1 MKYKYNGNL
10 EIEDRINEV
19 CDDIKSE
26 YKDIPI
32 DKLKK
37 IAVLESPIIDN
48 IVDAKFKFRRL
59 YNILLIINND
69 ISLSN
74 TYDKVLKDLIN
85 IYNSI
90 PKDEIDNEQEII
102 DNILKF
108 KNNNEEKFY
117 IYINLNKKDL

>member
-1 MKYKYNGNL
+1 MNYKYNGNL

-19 CDDIKSE
+19 CNDIKSE

-37 IAVLESPIIDN
+37 IAVLESPIIDPVN
-48 IVDAKFKFRRL
+48 SKIKFRRL

-69 ISLSN
+69 INLSN

-85 IYNSI
+85 VYNNI
-90 PKDEIDNEQEII
+90 PKEEIDNEQEIV
-102 DNILKF
+102 DNISKF
-108 KNNNEEKFY
+108 KNNNGEKFY
-117 IYINLNKKDL
+117 IC

>member
-19 CDDIKSE
+19 CNDIKSE
-26 YKDIPI
+26 YKDISI

-37 IAVLESPIIDN
+37 IAVLESPIIDPAN
-48 IVDAKFKFRRL
+48 SKIKFKRL

-74 TYDKVLKDLIN
+74 TYDKVVKDLIN

-90 PKDEIDNEQEII
+90 PKDEIDDETEII

-108 KNNNEEKFY
+108 KNNNGEKFY
-117 IYINLNKKDL
+117 II

>member
-19 CDDIKSE
+19 CNDIKNE
-26 YKDIPI
+26 YSGIPI
-32 DKLKK
+32 HKLKK

-48 IVDAKFKFRRL
+48 IVDTKFKFRRL

-69 ISLSN
+69 ISLSSI
-74 TYDKVLKDLIN
+74 YEKVLKDLIN
-85 IYNSI
+85 VYNSI
-90 PKDEIDNEQEII
+90 PKDEIDNETEII

-108 KNNNEEKFY
+108 KNNNGEKFY
-117 IYINLNKKDL
+117 IY

>member
-19 CDDIKSE
+19 CNDIKSE
-26 YKDIPI
+26 YKDISI

-37 IAVLESPIIDN
+37 IAVLESPIIDPAN
-48 IVDAKFKFRRL
+48 SKIKFKRL
-59 YNILLIINND
+59 YNMLLIINND

-90 PKDEIDNEQEII
+90 PKDEIDNETEII

-108 KNNNEEKFY
+108 KNNNGEKFY
-117 IYINLNKKDL
+117 IS

>member
-10 EIEDRINEV
+10 EIEDRISEV

-37 IAVLESPIIDN
+37 IAVLESPIIDPVN
-48 IVDAKFKFRRL
+48 SKIKFKRL

-69 ISLSN
+69 ISLSSI
-74 TYDKVLKDLIN
+74 YEKVLKDLIN
-85 IYNSI
+85 VYNSI
-90 PKDEIDNEQEII
+90 PKDEIDNETEII

-108 KNNNEEKFY
+108 KNNNGEKFY
-117 IYINLNKKDL
+117 IY

>member
-19 CDDIKSE
+19 CNDIKSE
-26 YKDIPI
+26 YNDIPI

-37 IAVLESPIIDN
+37 IALLESPIIDPVN
-48 IVDAKFKFRRL
+48 LKIKFKRL

-69 ISLSN
+69 INLSN

-90 PKDEIDNEQEII
+90 PKDEIDNETEII

-108 KNNNEEKFY
+108 KNNTGEKFY
-117 IYINLNKKDL
+117 II

>member
-10 EIEDRINEV
+10 EIEDRINDV

-37 IAVLESPIIDN
+37 IAVLESPIIDPVN
-48 IVDAKFKFRRL
+48 SKIKFRRL

-85 IYNSI
+85 IYNNI
-90 PKDEIDNEQEII
+90 PKDEIDNETEII

-108 KNNNEEKFY
+108 KNNNGENFY
-117 IYINLNKKDL
+117 II

>member
-10 EIEDRINEV
+10 EIEDRINDV

-90 PKDEIDNEQEII
+90 PKDKIDNETEII

-108 KNNNEEKFY
+108 KNNNEEKLY

>member
-19 CDDIKSE
+19 CNDIKSE
-26 YKDIPI
+26 YNGIPI

-37 IAVLESPIIDN
+37 IAALELPIIEPVN
-48 IVDAKFKFRRL
+48 FKIKFRRL

-69 ISLSN
+69 ISLSSI
-74 TYDKVLKDLIN
+74 YEKVLKDLIN
-85 IYNSI
+85 VYNSI
-90 PKDEIDNEQEII
+90 PKDEIDNETEII

-117 IYINLNKKDL
+117 IY

>member
-10 EIEDRINEV
+10 EIEDRINDV
-19 CDDIKSE
+19 CDDIKNE
-26 YKDIPI
+26 YNDIPI

-37 IAVLESPIIDN
+37 IAVLESPIIDSVN
-48 IVDAKFKFRRL
+48 SKIKFRRL

-69 ISLSN
+69 INLSN

-90 PKDEIDNEQEII
+90 PKDEIDNETEII

-108 KNNNEEKFY
+108 KNNTGEKFY
-117 IYINLNKKDL
+117 II

>member
-10 EIEDRINEV
+10 EIEDRINDV
-19 CDDIKSE
+19 CDDIKNE
-26 YKDIPI
+26 YNDIPI

-37 IAVLESPIIDN
+37 IAVLESPIIDPVN
-48 IVDAKFKFRRL
+48 SKIKFKRL

-69 ISLSN
+69 IKLSN

-90 PKDEIDNEQEII
+90 PKDEIDNETEIM
-102 DNILKF
+102 DNILNF
-108 KNNNEEKFY
+108 KNNTGEKFY
-117 IYINLNKKDL
+117 II

>member
-10 EIEDRINEV
+10 EIEDRINDV

>member
-19 CDDIKSE
+19 CNDIKSE

-37 IAVLESPIIDN
+37 IAVLEGPIIDSVN
-48 IVDAKFKFRRL
+48 LKIKFKRL

-90 PKDEIDNEQEII
+90 PKDEIDNETEII

-108 KNNNEEKFY
+108 KNNNGEKFY
-117 IYINLNKKDL
+117 IS

>member
-10 EIEDRINEV
+10 EIEDRINDV

-37 IAVLESPIIDN
+37 IAVLESPIIDPAN
-48 IVDAKFKFRRL
+48 SKIKFKRL

-90 PKDEIDNEQEII
+90 PKDEIDDETEII

-108 KNNNEEKFY
+108 KNNNGEKFY
-117 IYINLNKKDL
+117 II

>member
-10 EIEDRINEV
+10 EIEDRINDV
-19 CDDIKSE
+19 CDDIKNE
-26 YKDIPI
+26 YKDISI

-37 IAVLESPIIDN
+37 IAVLENPIIDPVN
-48 IVDAKFKFRRL
+48 SKIKFKRL

-69 ISLSN
+69 INLSN

-90 PKDEIDNEQEII
+90 PKDEIDNETEIVN
-102 DNILKF
+102 NILKF
-108 KNNNEEKFY
+108 KNNNGEKFY
-117 IYINLNKKDL
+117 II

>member
-19 CDDIKSE
+19 CNDIKSE
-26 YKDIPI
+26 YKDISI

-37 IAVLESPIIDN
+37 IAVLESPIIDPAN
-48 IVDAKFKFRRL
+48 SKIKFKRL
-59 YNILLIINND
+59 YNMLLIINND

-85 IYNSI
+85 VYNSI
-90 PKDEIDNEQEII
+90 PKDEIDNETEII

-108 KNNNEEKFY
+108 KNNNREKFY
-117 IYINLNKKDL
+117 IY

>member
-10 EIEDRINEV
+10 EIEDRINDV

-85 IYNSI
+85 VYNNI

>member
-19 CDDIKSE
+19 CNDIKSE
-26 YKDIPI
+26 YKDISI

-48 IVDAKFKFRRL
+48 IVDTKFKFRRL

-69 ISLSN
+69 ISLSSI
-74 TYDKVLKDLIN
+74 YEKVLKDLIN
-85 IYNSI
+85 VYNSI
-90 PKDEIDNEQEII
+90 PKDEIDNETEII

-108 KNNNEEKFY
+108 KNNNGEKFY
-117 IYINLNKKDL
+117 IY

>member
-19 CDDIKSE
+19 CNDIKSE
-26 YKDIPI
+26 YNGIPI

-37 IAVLESPIIDN
+37 IAALELPIIEPVN
-48 IVDAKFKFRRL
+48 FKIKFRRL

-69 ISLSN
+69 ISLSSI
-74 TYDKVLKDLIN
+74 YEKVLKDLIN
-85 IYNSI
+85 VYNSI
-90 PKDEIDNEQEII
+90 PKDEIDNETEII

-108 KNNNEEKFY
+108 KNNNGEKFY
-117 IYINLNKKDL
+117 IY

>member
-19 CDDIKSE
+19 CNDIKNE
-26 YKDIPI
+26 YNDIPI

-37 IAVLESPIIDN
+37 IAVLERPIIDPVN
-48 IVDAKFKFRRL
+48 SKIKFKRL

-74 TYDKVLKDLIN
+74 TYDKVVKDLIN

-90 PKDEIDNEQEII
+90 PKDEIDDETEII

-108 KNNNEEKFY
+108 KNNNGEKFY
-117 IYINLNKKDL
+117 II

>member
-10 EIEDRINEV
+10 EIEDRINDV

-117 IYINLNKKDL
+117 IYIKLNKKDL

>member
-19 CDDIKSE
+19 CNDIKSE
-26 YKDIPI
+26 YNGIPI

-37 IAVLESPIIDN
+37 IAALELPIIEPVN
-48 IVDAKFKFRRL
+48 FKIKFRRL

-69 ISLSN
+69 ISLSSI
-74 TYDKVLKDLIN
+74 YEKVLKDLIN

-90 PKDEIDNEQEII
+90 PKDKIDNETEII

-117 IYINLNKKDL
+117 IY

>member
-10 EIEDRINEV
+10 EIEDRINDV

-69 ISLSN
+69 ISLSSI
-74 TYDKVLKDLIN
+74 YEKVLKDLIN
-85 IYNSI
+85 VYNNI
-90 PKDEIDNEQEII
+90 PKDEIDNETEII

-108 KNNNEEKFY
+108 KNNNGEKFY
-117 IYINLNKKDL
+117 IY

>member
-19 CDDIKSE
+19 CNDIKSE
-26 YKDIPI
+26 YNGIPI

-37 IAVLESPIIDN
+37 IAALELPIIEPVN
-48 IVDAKFKFRRL
+48 FKIKFRRL

-69 ISLSN
+69 ISLSSI
-74 TYDKVLKDLIN
+74 YEKVLKDLIN
-85 IYNSI
+85 VYNNI

-108 KNNNEEKFY
+108 KNNNGEKFY
-117 IYINLNKKDL
+117 IY